1 MKRSTKQRH
10 RETRIAYQNKDI
22 VAKMFGDQMEGKSLS
37 LLGLNSRLKVARL
50 LPTNLPAV
58 RANELRM
65 DNLFQLE
72 DNSIAIIDYE
82 SSFRMENFLKYG
94 YYILHT
100 LERFMKS
107 LQDGTVPSLRMMVL
121 YTADIERVVPV
132 FHSHACDIRI
142 EPAYLTGVNSSEW
155 LRRAEKEIVSGEISD
170 ETLMHLVL
178 LPLTYKGD
186 AGKQAAIETSVNLAR
201 KIEDKSRQTFAL
213 AGILTFTDK
222 IINEETRE
230 KIKEA
235 LTMTQVEAMIW
246 EEAIE
251 AGRAKWVEEGKKQ
264 GMKSGIH
271 RGVKEERGRMLKK
284 MIRAGMKNEEIMRI
298 MGTETTKE
306 ELDRLREETVSCG
319 AEEG

>member
-1 MKRSTKQRH
+1 M
-10 RETRIAYQNKDI
+10 
-22 VAKMFGDQMEGKSLS
+22 
-37 LLGLNSRLKVARL
+37 
-50 LPTNLPAV
+50 
-58 RANELRM
+58 
-65 DNLFQLE
+65 
-72 DNSIAIIDYE
+72 
-82 SSFRMENFLKYG
+82 
-94 YYILHT
+94 
-100 LERFMKS
+100 
-107 LQDGTVPSLRMMVL
+107 
-121 YTADIERVVPV
+121 
-132 FHSHACDIRI
+132 
-142 EPAYLTGVNSSEW
+142 
-155 LRRAEKEIVSGEISD
+155 
-170 ETLMHLVL
+170 
-178 LPLTYKGD
+178 
-186 AGKQAAIETSVNLAR
+186 NLAR

-298 MGTETTKE
+298 MGAETTKE